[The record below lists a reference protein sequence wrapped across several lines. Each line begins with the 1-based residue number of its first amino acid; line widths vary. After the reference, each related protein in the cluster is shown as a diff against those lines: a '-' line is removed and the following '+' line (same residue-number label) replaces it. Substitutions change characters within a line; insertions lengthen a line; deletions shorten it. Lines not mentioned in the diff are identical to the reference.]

1 MPADGH
7 QKLDGFLSST
17 SWEEAMTP
25 PHPVTATLPTPRKAP
40 SCSLTPDGPKP
51 KAALSRAGAPR
62 GLWAANPRDREPRGG
77 RARRAV
83 SGSVRVSAPLG
94 THRLLDDAR
103 DDGVGQVQVLRSL
116 RHPGTPCKARTAS
129 RGGAGGTG
137 RAEPTPARPRPGP
150 APGAGPAL
158 PLTSAPSRRAPRPAL
173 PVPSCPA
180 PAVAWRRGGAGG
192 EGREG
197 TEGAARGLAS
207 AAVLLI
213 SPAFL
218 SFDNLMR

>member
-1 MPADGH
+1 MGLFSLKHKPGGGNDPASRGARH
-7 QKLDGFLSST
+7 AALQGPELL
-17 SWEEAMTP
+17 A
-25 PHPVTATLPTPRKAP
+25 
-40 SCSLTPDGPKP
+40 DGPKP
-51 KAALSRAGAPR
+51 NAALSRAGAPGGFGRRTR
-62 GLWAANPRDREPRGG
+62 GTGSPGG
-77 RARRAV
+77 AV
-83 SGSVRVSAPLG
+83 SVCPCPCPSVCPCPCPCARPQPPLG

-129 RGGAGGTG
+129 RGGAGGGGHGSG
-137 RAEPTPARPRPGP
+137 RAEPTPARPGPGP
-150 APGAGPAL
+150 APGAGPAP

-197 TEGAARGLAS
+197 TEGAVRGREG
-207 AAVLLI
+207 
-213 SPAFL
+213 PGP
-218 SFDNLMR
+218 SFHSVNFTVFSLF